1 MRRLEN
7 IVGMTDIVV
16 TLMLS
21 LTLGPPLLSYLTR
34 QVPCLPS
41 PPGASIQLPH
51 FILADLAEQG
61 AVWPAHLL
69 TTRDRLIRE
78 FAADKTNPAKETC
91 QQN

>member
-1 MRRLEN
+1 MRLEN

-34 QVPCLPS
+34 QVPCSPS
-41 PPGASIQLPH
+41 PPGASIQLPR
-51 FILADLAEQG
+51 FILLLLGRLTDWAG
-61 AVWPAHLL
+61 AHLV

-78 FAADKTNPAKETC
+78 PAADKTNPAKETC
-91 QQN
+91 HQN